1 MVFMDIRYLKIMM
14 VRAGLSA
21 RSSMTS
27 RNGTYTTDTAGN
39 RVADR
44 EQYPALPAM
53 WRDNRISEDVQ
64 YFYHHDAHGRL
75 TDVRYAMAAATATI
89 ITTMSVALPLRAT
102 GRCTAGK
109 SLPL

>member
-1 MVFMDIRYLKIMM
+1 MAFMDIRYLKIMM

-53 WRDNRISEDVQ
+53 WRDNRISEDVA

-75 TDVRYAMAAATATI
+75 TKKDERQI
-89 ITTMSVALPLRAT
+89 RD
-102 GRCTAGK
+102 GGG
-109 SLPL
+109 